1 MRITRETA
9 IAIGVA
15 ILAVGAMAI
24 DHLVGTESGGGD
36 DDFPVD
42 LPAFLVGTGISLAL
56 VVVLFRVLV
65 PPAVEGDPER
75 AGRKAI
81 VYSALSVPALALVF
95 LGLPFPL
102 AGAGIAIGLHG
113 MEARE
118 ARLATAAVLLGG
130 AVLVLC
136 VGAYVIALI
145 A

>member
-1 MRITRETA
+1 MQISRETA
-9 IAIGVA
+9 IAIGVS

-24 DHLVGTESGGGD
+24 DHLIGTESGAD

-42 LPAFLVGTGISLAL
+42 LPAFLVGTAVSLAL
-56 VVVLFRVLV
+56 VAILFRVFI
-65 PPAVEGDPER
+65 PPAVEAAPER

-81 VYSALSVPALALVF
+81 VFSALSVPGLALVF
-95 LGLPFPL
+95 LGVPFPL